1 MQGVA
6 DSASDAL
13 SYVKIGLETSR
24 KLPDDKLMDVVKPL
38 MPKLEATFGGPRK
51 HYEDPRRFVMQL
63 ENLIARTAAL
73 ATVAF
78 ESNVN
83 DTECGLQLWRLNRE
97 LQEIAIQF
105 FPLQSHA
112 SRNVAMYLL
121 LEMSDQ
127 SVESIGGT
135 DVFRSLI
142 PSKPLERTAMQQ
154 ETRERATLC
163 LDRLRDKAVSYIVQY
178 YPPLEWYFERQIAR
192 DAERHLIAIQKLQE
206 DHLTGS
212 SRASLL
218 ARYPK

>member
-13 SYVKIGLETSR
+13 SYVKIGLETRR
-24 KLPDDKLMDVVKPL
+24 KSPDDKLNEVLKPL
-38 MPKLEATFGGPRK
+38 LAQLEAKLSGPRQRNNDTK
-51 HYEDPRRFVMQL
+51 RFESQL

-78 ESNVN
+78 ESKVN

-105 FPLQSHA
+105 FPLQTHA

-121 LEMSDQ
+121 MEMKDQ
-127 SVESIGGT
+127 EIESIGGP

-142 PSKPLERTAMQQ
+142 PTPAHERTAMQQ
-154 ETRERATLC
+154 ETREGATVR
-163 LDRLRDKAVSYIVQY
+163 LDRLRNNAGSKIVQY
-178 YPPLEWYFERQIAR
+178 YPPLRWYFERQVAL
-192 DAERHLIAIQKLQE
+192 DAERHLITIQKLQE
-206 DHLTGS
+206 DHLTGTTH
-212 SRASLL
+212 ASLL